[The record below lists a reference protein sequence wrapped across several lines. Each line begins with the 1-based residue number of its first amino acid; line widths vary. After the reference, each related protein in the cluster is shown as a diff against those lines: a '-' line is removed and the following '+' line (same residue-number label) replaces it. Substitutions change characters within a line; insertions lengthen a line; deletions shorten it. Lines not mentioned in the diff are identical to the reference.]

1 MLRFALFKLILAVCV
16 IFLPQRNNI
25 MYNIMFCNVLSNKFK
40 DFVINT
46 QFVEQIDFCS
56 IGHLS
61 VVG

>member
-16 IFLPQRNNI
+16 IFLPQRN
-25 MYNIMFCNVLSNKFK
+25 NIMFCNVLSNKFK